1 LVDKVFFKKNI
12 KSYSSNLHIVNETT
26 MKTHY
31 TIRIGLT
38 LLILAFKFNL
48 TFAQLPILA
57 STTGY
62 DTVRHRLQS
71 AYFDSLYVFHEG
83 ILTRS
88 GTIDQNTK
96 AFYNLQYIAVK
107 DNRTDTLNLTVHV
120 TDSPGCY
127 IANKHQPY
135 YLNQLGVTF
144 HKELLNIIQ
153 ICNNNAE
160 PVSSHNIDINKS
172 AVYEHVYTITDSL
185 GIISKAKTLVYVVN
199 LIEPSLRIRLTKG
212 TKFPLGTFVS
222 EMGFEFEITGVSDK
236 EDAWI
241 EIDSSSYDRNTEGS
255 YFIRFFVVKRN
266 LIGQVR
272 SNAFFLRIDV
282 GNSFPVGINGIT
294 EFNVQ
299 VYPNPSQGAFYL
311 ESEWPIQNVQ
321 VLGIDG
327 RKVQADYD
335 AATQQ
340 LNLTNKGIYLL
351 EAATEKGIVRKRL
364 VVY

>member
-1 LVDKVFFKKNI
+1 MGDKVFFKKNI
-12 KSYSSNLHIVNETT
+12 KFYLSNLRIVNETN
-26 MKTHY
+26 MKTIY
-31 TIRIGLT
+31 TFRLGLSA
-38 LLILAFKFNL
+38 LILVFKFNL
-48 TFAQLPILA
+48 TIAQLPILA

-83 ILTRS
+83 ILSRS

-96 AFYNLQYIAVK
+96 AFYNLQYIAAK

-127 IANKHQPY
+127 IANMGNYRLYIDKFSNFSGTGFITRCADNAVLTQNRNVNTNILGLY
-135 YLNQLGVTF
+135 Y
-144 HKELLNIIQ
+144 
-153 ICNNNAE
+153 
-160 PVSSHNIDINKS
+160 SINC
-172 AVYEHVYTITDSL
+172 ITDST
-185 GIISKAKTLVYVVN
+185 GVTNCARREVEVVCRTSPSISVAA
-199 LIEPSLRIRLTKG
+199 TKG
-212 TKFPLGTFVS
+212 IRFPLGTYVS
-222 EMGFEFEITGVSDK
+222 EMGFEVTVTNSCTPNSNTIV
-236 EDAWI
+236 
-241 EIDSSSYDRNTEGS
+241 IDSGAFQPNIEGNYYVQFS
-255 YFIRFFVVKRN
+255 AIDSLGNRSLKTVRVVQIRTPTMLN
-266 LIGQVR
+266 ELHSTAI
-272 SNAFFLRIDV
+272 S
-282 GNSFPVGINGIT
+282 
-294 EFNVQ
+294 

-327 RKVQADYD
+327 RKVQADYNV
-335 AATQQ
+335 ATQQ